1 MPMNMTSLLR
11 SQRFFNTTFLWWILF
26 QFFFL
31 KKIIGQAYVLI
42 QVLNGP
48 EFIFQFID
56 FIIQITQHLYACI
69 FVIVQDFLLLED
81 YNIVMLQ

>member
-1 MPMNMTSLLR
+1 MPMNMTPPFKESKIF
-11 SQRFFNTTFLWWILF
+11 QYNFFVADSLF
-26 QFFFL
+26 Q
-31 KKIIGQAYVLI
+31 KKFIGQAYVLI

-56 FIIQITQHLYACI
+56 FIIQIIQHLYACI